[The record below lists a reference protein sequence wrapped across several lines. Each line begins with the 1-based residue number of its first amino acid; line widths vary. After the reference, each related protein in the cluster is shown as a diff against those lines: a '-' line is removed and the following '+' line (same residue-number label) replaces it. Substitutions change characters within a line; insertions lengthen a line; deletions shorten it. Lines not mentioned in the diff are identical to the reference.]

1 MAGPH
6 MLAELVRRLFREDEG
21 QDLVEYGILTGM
33 VITIGIVI
41 FTTISTKMGNAY
53 DTWGTEIEDRWV
65 PPPPLAPPPS
75 P

>member
-1 MAGPH
+1 MF
-6 MLAELVRRLFREDEG
+6 AELVTRLRREDDG

-33 VITIGIVI
+33 VVLIGVII

-53 DTWGTEIEDRWV
+53 NTWGNQIEGNWI
-65 PPPPLAPPPS
+65 PSSPLPPPPS

>member
-1 MAGPH
+1 
-6 MLAELVRRLFREDEG
+6 MLAEFVSRLLREDEG
-21 QDLVEYGILTGM
+21 QDLIEYGILTGM

-53 DTWGTEIEDRWV
+53 DTWGTEIEDNWIPDQPQV
-65 PPPPLAPPPS
+65 PPPPS

>member
-1 MAGPH
+1 

-41 FTTISTKMGNAY
+41 FTTISTKMGTAY
-53 DTWGTEIEDRWV
+53 DTWGTQIEDNWV
-65 PPPPLAPPPS
+65 PPPAQVPPPS

>member
-1 MAGPH
+1 
-6 MLAELVRRLFREDEG
+6 MLAHAVKRLYREDAG

-33 VITIGIVI
+33 VITIGIAI

-53 DTWGTEIEDRWV
+53 TSWGTEIQTNWI
-65 PPPPLAPPPS
+65 PNAPLPPS